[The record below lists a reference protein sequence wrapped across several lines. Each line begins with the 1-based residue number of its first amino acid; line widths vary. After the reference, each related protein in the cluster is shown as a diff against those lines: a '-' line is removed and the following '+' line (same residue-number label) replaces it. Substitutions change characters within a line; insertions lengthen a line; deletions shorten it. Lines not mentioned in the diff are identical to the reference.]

1 MTPAKRDLYHEEKCQ
16 YCGMAGH
23 IAKICWWVPKR
34 PTKQDDIPQALAALT
49 LDNTI
54 AKTKWTSDIGASNHM
69 IGNQGMLTNIRNYYG
84 SNSVLIGDGSSLPFL
99 VLEIL
104 ALSKRI
110 TSYHFMM
117 SC

>member
-16 YCGMAGH
+16 YCGMVGH

-69 IGNQGMLTNIRNYYG
+69 TGKQGMLTNIRNY
-84 SNSVLIGDGSSLPFL
+84 SV
-99 VLEIL
+99 
-104 ALSKRI
+104 
-110 TSYHFMM
+110 
-117 SC
+117 

>member
-1 MTPAKRDLYHEEKCQ
+1 MTPAKKDLYHEEKCQ
-16 YCGMAGH
+16 YCGMVGH

-34 PTKQDDIPQALAALT
+34 PTQQDDIPQALAALT

-54 AKTKWTSDIGASNHM
+54 AETEWTSDAGASNHKM
-69 IGNQGMLTNIRNYYG
+69 TYH
-84 SNSVLIGDGSSLPFL
+84 
-99 VLEIL
+99 EIL

-110 TSYHFMM
+110 KSYRSMM